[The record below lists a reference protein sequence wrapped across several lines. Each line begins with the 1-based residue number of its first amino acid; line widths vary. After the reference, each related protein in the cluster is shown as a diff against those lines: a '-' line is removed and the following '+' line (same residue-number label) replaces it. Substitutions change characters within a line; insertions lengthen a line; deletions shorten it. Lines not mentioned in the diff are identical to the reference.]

1 MKKANTQKLV
11 VGAILAAL
19 VVVVQLICTFV
30 KFGPF
35 SITLALAP
43 MLVGAALYGRKMG
56 AILGAV
62 LGTFILITGF
72 LAWDGGFILM
82 MFDANPIAL
91 VLVCILK
98 TTVAGYVSGLI
109 YEKLEKKNLAAAVIT
124 SGIACPLVN
133 TGLFVVALVIFFNP
147 MFLAM
152 AGGKNLLIYIITGLT
167 GVNFLV
173 ELGVNLVLSTG
184 ITTVIK
190 AVKKS
195 N

>member
-1 MKKANTQKLV
+1 M
-11 VGAILAAL
+11 GAILAAL

-56 AILGAV
+56 AILGTV
-62 LGTFILITGF
+62 LGAFILVTGF

-91 VLVCILK
+91 VLVCVLK
-98 TTVAGYVSGLI
+98 TTVAGYISGLV

-124 SGIACPLVN
+124 SGIVCPVVN
-133 TGLFVVALVIFFNP
+133 TGLFIVALVIFFNP
-147 MFLAM
+147 MFLTM
-152 AGGKNLLIYIITGLT
+152 AGGENLLVYIVTGLT
-167 GVNFLV
+167 GINFLV